1 MSGFEDYQHELAGID
16 AQIAHYAAICGLS
29 IDKPATRNDI
39 EALLQAL
46 PAQHG
51 PGNAH
56 QTLQALLILR
66 IRLETEMAELGYDPP
81 ELRLSPG
88 ASYRSP

>member
-1 MSGFEDYQHELAGID
+1 MSGFEDYQHELTGID

-29 IDKPATRNDI
+29 LDKPVSRGEI
-39 EALLQAL
+39 EALLQSL

-51 PGNAH
+51 PGDAR

-66 IRLETEMAELGYDPP
+66 IRLETEMTELGYNPP
-81 ELRLSPG
+81 ELRLSPQ
-88 ASYRSP
+88 ASYR